1 MSTESIYNDLF
12 EACRKA
18 IVERGE
24 TWFTVTLD
32 DYYDEEGTTMIDVT
46 CSIDEDFGTISI
58 YDMKIDSGDYDGN
71 EIVTERAALADRI
84 DVLALEKEL
93 NDYFRAA

>member
-1 MSTESIYNDLF
+1 MSSETIYNELF
-12 EACRKA
+12 EACRSA
-18 IVERGE
+18 IAKEQSARYTATVES
-24 TWFTVTLD
+24 F
-32 DYYDEEGTTMIDVT
+32 DEDGMTIIVIDGAIDVVHEAV
-46 CSIDEDFGTISI
+46 SAWNLTIFSE
-58 YDMKIDSGDYDGN
+58 DYDGN